1 MLIVELNT
9 SSESFQT
16 DYKWFSIS
24 TLHFKK
30 VSGLDGIQIQLCI
43 HRVPTDW
50 VPTDWVPTEYL
61 LSTYCTYWVP
71 TDWVPTDWVNLC
83 PTFSQFVYFNTNV
96 GILM

>member
-50 VPTDWVPTEYL
+50 VPTDWV
-61 LSTYCTYWVP
+61 
-71 TDWVPTDWVNLC
+71 NLC

>member
-43 HRVPTDW
+43 HQVPTDW
-50 VPTDWVPTEYL
+50 
-61 LSTYCTYWVP
+61 LSKSMPYI
-71 TDWVPTDWVNLC
+71 
-83 PTFSQFVYFNTNV
+83 FSVCIVQYHIYTNV
-96 GILM
+96 GIV